1 MSKVVDT
8 RFIVDGAIVNVA
20 QLGAGALLKKL
31 PANVYEV
38 QYSEMTGF
46 YLSFVREKFATPQ
59 RVYGNSFA
67 RVDKVLNLY
76 NERTGNTGVLMTGDK
91 GTGKTLLLSLIA
103 NAAIERL
110 DIPVIQVTQG
120 YHGSQFLSFIQSLG
134 EVCLVFDEFAKTYSK
149 KENQETLLSL
159 LDGADKVKRLTILTE
174 NNQHSVSEYLINRPG
189 RIFYHFKYG
198 KLDEQTI
205 TEYCADN
212 QVSPSV
218 TRDIIAIARSVY
230 IFSFDML
237 AAIVDEHK
245 RHRDVSIK
253 DVVDEFAK
261 TYSKKENQET
271 LLSLLDGA
279 DKVKRLTIL
288 TENNQHSVSEYL
300 INRPGRI
307 FYHFKYGKLDEQT
320 ITEYCADNQVSPSVT
335 RDIIAIARSVYIFSF
350 DMLAAIV
357 DEHKRHR
364 DVSIKDVVEDLNV
377 NIKPRGS
384 VQNFRIIGVIN
395 KNTQQPAEIISNI
408 TTFPAHAHDGVARV
422 RIRYQKSNAV
432 NDDKPVL
439 ANGLQDIYKDAKGN
453 DEHHIWFS
461 QDDLMYEKGNRFV
474 FDSDGWIVTGELIN
488 ADLVSGYSSY
498 L

>member
-253 DVVDEFAK
+253 DVV
-261 TYSKKENQET
+261 
-271 LLSLLDGA
+271 
-279 DKVKRLTIL
+279 
-288 TENNQHSVSEYL
+288 
-300 INRPGRI
+300 
-307 FYHFKYGKLDEQT
+307 
-320 ITEYCADNQVSPSVT
+320 
-335 RDIIAIARSVYIFSF
+335 
-350 DMLAAIV
+350 
-357 DEHKRHR
+357 
-364 DVSIKDVVEDLNV
+364 EDLNV